1 MAAGILH
8 RVTWQVPTVAGI
20 QGATAVITAALSLLL
35 LVTVSPAAAL
45 GCAVGGAVMIA
56 NLFLLAFVGR
66 WIIAIATQSGG
77 ANRLGIVAA
86 PVKLLFIVTVVA
98 WLLSRTTINVP
109 GFVLGLLTQ
118 LGGIFV
124 ETWRVSAR
132 AARRSEASA
141 EAIV

>member
-1 MAAGILH
+1 M
-8 RVTWQVPTVAGI
+8 TWQVPTIGGI
-20 QGATAVITAALSLLL
+20 QGMTAVMTAALSLLL

-66 WIIAIATQSGG
+66 WIIAVARQSGG

-86 PVKLLFIVTVVA
+86 PLKLLFIVTVVA

-118 LGGIFV
+118 LGAIFI

-132 AARRSEASA
+132 AA
-141 EAIV
+141 

>member
-1 MAAGILH
+1 M
-8 RVTWQVPTVAGI
+8 TWQVPTIGGI
-20 QGATAVITAALSLLL
+20 QRMTAVMTATLSLLL

-45 GCAVGGAVMIA
+45 GCAVGGAIMIA

-66 WIIAIATQSGG
+66 WIIAVATQNGG

-86 PVKLLFIVTVVA
+86 PLKLLFIVTVVA

-118 LGGIFV
+118 LGAIFI

-132 AARRSEASA
+132 AA
-141 EAIV
+141 

>member
-1 MAAGILH
+1 M
-8 RVTWQVPTVAGI
+8 TWQVPTIGGI
-20 QGATAVITAALSLLL
+20 HGMTAVMTAALSLLL

-66 WIIAIATQSGG
+66 WIIAVATQSGG

-86 PVKLLFIVTVVA
+86 PLKLLFIVTVVA

-118 LGGIFV
+118 LGAIFI

-132 AARRSEASA
+132 AA
-141 EAIV
+141 

>member
-1 MAAGILH
+1 M
-8 RVTWQVPTVAGI
+8 TWTVPTIAGI
-20 QGATAVITAALSLLL
+20 QGVTAVMTAALSLALL
-35 LVTVSPAAAL
+35 ATVSPGAAL
-45 GCAVGGAVMIA
+45 GCAVGGAVMIV

-66 WIIAIATQSGG
+66 WIVAVATQSGG

-86 PVKLLFIVTVVA
+86 PLKLLFIVTVVA

-118 LGGIFV
+118 LGAIFI

-132 AARRSEASA
+132 AA
-141 EAIV
+141 

>member
-1 MAAGILH
+1 M
-8 RVTWQVPTVAGI
+8 TWQVPTVAGI
-20 QGATAVITAALSLLL
+20 QGATAVMTAAVSLLL
-35 LVTVSPAAAL
+35 LATVSPAAAL

-66 WIIAIATQSGG
+66 WIIATATQSGG

-86 PVKLLFIVTVVA
+86 PLKLLFIVTVVA

-109 GFVLGLLTQ
+109 GFVLGLFTQ
-118 LGGIFV
+118 LGAIFV

-132 AARRSEASA
+132 TTRRSGPDA

>member
-1 MAAGILH
+1 LIPSNFDPM
-8 RVTWQVPTVAGI
+8 TWQVPTIGGI
-20 QGATAVITAALSLLL
+20 QGMTAVMTAALSLLL

-66 WIIAIATQSGG
+66 WIIAVATQSGG

-86 PVKLLFIVTVVA
+86 PLKLLFIVTVVA
-98 WLLSRTTINVP
+98 WLLGRTTINLP

-118 LGGIFV
+118 LGAIFI

-132 AARRSEASA
+132 AA
-141 EAIV
+141 